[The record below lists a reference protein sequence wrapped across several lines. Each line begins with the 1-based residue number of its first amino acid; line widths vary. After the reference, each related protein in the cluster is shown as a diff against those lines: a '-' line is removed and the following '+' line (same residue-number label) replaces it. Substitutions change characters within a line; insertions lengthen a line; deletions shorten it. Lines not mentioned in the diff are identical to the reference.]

1 MKETSTT
8 TAAGYYGSSLVVSA
22 ATFSATVLLTTVW
35 KKRRSRTITTST
47 TASATSIL
55 TSNKNKISSR
65 RNFRL
70 VRYLSEQH
78 SSWSDYGDD
87 DEGFIRDLPKIELHV
102 HLDGSFDGHFLWNY
116 MKEHPESLYCLP
128 VTTTPPWD
136 PAKPLPVRSMVQQC
150 QTDKDFHNLCTCRG
164 HRSLKAM
171 LNCFE
176 IFLPL
181 VRGNLELIEHLAY
194 DFCQRQWEQ
203 NVVYTEVRYSPHL
216 LAEGFSPD
224 NSEEDGTT
232 TTRVTAQAVLE
243 SVTRGLRRGCRDFPD
258 LTVTQILCSIAW
270 RPDWALATVDLAE
283 RYRDAQPCPVV
294 GVDVAAGEE
303 MFDAAQHP
311 DLYRPHYAMAQRARE
326 LGIPLTLHA
335 GESTEHALENVRRA
349 VLEYGAVRIGHGYR
363 MVDSAAIMQLVRDHN
378 VHVEVCPT
386 SSVETGGW
394 VYDDG
399 NGDDDDEEEDDG
411 RGRNWKRH
419 PAVTMLQ
426 HGVSISLSSDDPAV
440 FHTSL
445 AWQYRIALAKMEL
458 TPRDLVCMNLDA
470 VDAAWCS
477 EAEKERLRRL
487 IRCFAKGKQIEGL
500 DLTNHP
506 CGNVEKSRTDSFSDR
521 VYLNAHEYT

>member
-1 MKETSTT
+1 
-8 TAAGYYGSSLVVSA
+8 
-22 ATFSATVLLTTVW
+22 
-35 KKRRSRTITTST
+35 
-47 TASATSIL
+47 
-55 TSNKNKISSR
+55 
-65 RNFRL
+65 L

-363 MVDSAAIMQLVRDHN
+363 MVDSAAVMQLVRDHN

-487 IRCFAKGKQIEGL
+487 IRCFAKGKQIAGL
-500 DLTNHP
+500 DLTHHP
-506 CGNVEKSRTDSFSDR
+506 CENVEKSRTDSFSDR